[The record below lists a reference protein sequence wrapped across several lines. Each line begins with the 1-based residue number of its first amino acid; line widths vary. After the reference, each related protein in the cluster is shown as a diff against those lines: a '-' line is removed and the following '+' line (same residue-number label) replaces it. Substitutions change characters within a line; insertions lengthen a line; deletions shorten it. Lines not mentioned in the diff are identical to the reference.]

1 MGKQDKRPKGTD
13 MPIYLVLAQH
23 GCGCSSCYYPVAAY
37 QTEQEAEE
45 KVIELASKGNIAE
58 YRRFEV

>member
-1 MGKQDKRPKGTD
+1 

>member
-1 MGKQDKRPKGTD
+1 

-23 GCGCSSCYYPVAAY
+23 GCGCSSCYIPMGAY

-45 KVIELASKGNIAE
+45 KVIELTNAGNIAE